1 LIFSKSLLASHRK
14 HVILNPSYL
23 TIMMNKMVVA
33 NLVHRPIRS
42 LISVIAI
49 ALEVTLILLIVGL
62 CYGIMNDQKNRTAGI
77 GFDVIVQ
84 PPGSSFFAG
93 ISGAPVSVKIAD
105 VLREMPHVQ
114 VVSPVV
120 WSIATGG
127 GVELIDGIDP
137 VSFEALSGPF
147 TYLKG
152 GRFQGPD
159 DVLVDDYIARQRNVK
174 VGDTMV
180 ILNHSFRVS
189 GIVENGRGAR
199 KFIPM
204 ATMQDLIGAQDKA
217 SVFYL
222 KLDDPANTGAVL
234 AAVKS
239 HQGMETYSVLSMQEY
254 LSMMTPS
261 HLPGFRPFIAVVIG
275 VSLIIGF
282 LVIFQAMY
290 TAVMER
296 TREIGILKSIGASKG
311 YIVNVILR
319 ETIVLALAGIAV
331 GISVSLLARVGIEHR
346 WPLVHIDKSN
356 EWMLRATL
364 IALVGATLGALYPA
378 YKAAQKDPIDAL
390 AYE

>member
-1 LIFSKSLLASHRK
+1 
-14 HVILNPSYL
+14 
-23 TIMMNKMVVA
+23 MMNKMVVA
-33 NLVHRPIRS
+33 NLVHRPVRS
-42 LISVIAI
+42 LISIVAI

-62 CYGIMNDQKNRTAGI
+62 CYGILNDNKNRTAGI

-84 PPGSSFFAG
+84 PPGSSFFAA
-93 ISGAPVSVKIAD
+93 ISGAPVSVKVAD
-105 VLREMPHVQ
+105 VLRGMPHVK

-120 WSIATGG
+120 WQIATGG
-127 GVELIDGIDP
+127 GLEVIDGIDIA
-137 VSFEALSGPF
+137 SFEALSGPF
-147 TYLKG
+147 TYVKG
-152 GRFQGPD
+152 GSFQGPD
-159 DVLVDDYIARQRNVK
+159 EVLVDDFIARQGHVK

-180 ILNHSFRVS
+180 ILKHPFRVC

-199 KFIPM
+199 KFVPM

-222 KLDDPANTGAVL
+222 KLDDPANTGAVVT
-234 AAVKS
+234 AIQS
-239 HQGMETYSVLSMQEY
+239 HPGMEKYSVLSMEEY
-254 LSMMTPS
+254 LSMMAPS
-261 HLPGFRPFIAVVIG
+261 HLPGFRPFIGVVIG
-275 VSLIIGF
+275 VSLVIGF

-319 ETIVLALAGIAV
+319 ETILLALAGIAV
-331 GISVSLLARVGIEHR
+331 GIAVSLAARAGIEHR

-364 IALVGATLGALYPA
+364 IALVGAALGALYPA

>member
-1 LIFSKSLLASHRK
+1 
-14 HVILNPSYL
+14 
-23 TIMMNKMVVA
+23 MMNKMVVA

-42 LISVIAI
+42 LISIVAI

-62 CYGIMNDQKNRTAGI
+62 CYGIMNDSKNRTAGI

-84 PPGSSFFAG
+84 PPGSSFFAA

-105 VLREMPHVQ
+105 VLRRMAHVK

-120 WSIATGG
+120 WQIATGG
-127 GVELIDGIDP
+127 GLEVIDGIDLP
-137 VSFEALSGPF
+137 SFESLSGPF

-152 GRFQGPD
+152 GPFQGPD
-159 DVLVDDYIARQRNVK
+159 DILVDDFIARQRHVK
-174 VGDTMV
+174 VGDAMD
-180 ILNHSFRVS
+180 ILNHRFRVC

-199 KFIPM
+199 KFVPIG
-204 ATMQDLIGAQDKA
+204 TMQDLIGAQGKA

-222 KLDDPANTGAVL
+222 KLDDPSNAEAVVT
-234 AAVKS
+234 AVKNNP
-239 HQGMETYSVLSMQEY
+239 GMERYSVLSMQEY

-261 HLPGFRPFIAVVIG
+261 HLPGFRPFIGIVIG
-275 VSLIIGF
+275 VSLVIGF
-282 LVIFQAMY
+282 LVIFQSMY

-296 TREIGILKSIGASKG
+296 TREIGILKSMGASKF
-311 YIVNVILR
+311 YIVNVVLR
-319 ETIVLALAGIAV
+319 ETVLLALAGILV
-331 GISVSLLARVGIEHR
+331 GIAVSLAARVGIQQR

-356 EWMLRATL
+356 EWMIKATI
-364 IALVGATLGALYPA
+364 IAIVGAAAGALYPA